1 MHLFVY
7 TTLND
12 NARRLLLTQLP
23 PHITATIRQD
33 LSEDE
38 QAAAFQLAD
47 ILLGNPPVEWFAPAS
62 PPALRFW
69 QIDSAGIERY
79 QQVQTQAQVANI
91 GDFFAW
97 PCAETMVAGI
107 LGWYRHIPEL
117 AVLQSNTEWVGAPIR
132 ERLGL
137 LRGKRVVILGS
148 GAIGQAVAK
157 QLTGF
162 DCVVQFLART
172 DPKAQL
178 HTKEELLAAL
188 PDTDIVVNC
197 LPGSAENFFSADLVQ
212 AMSPGSLYASVG
224 RGNTTD
230 EPALLTALQA
240 GRLGGAILDVTNQ
253 EPLPLDNPLWQLP
266 NVLLTQHSGGG
277 QPGEDEGKVDV
288 LVRNLRRFEQA
299 QPLENRV
306 ELSRGY

>member
-23 PHITATIRQD
+23 AHSTTFRQD
-33 LSEDE
+33 LAEDD
-38 QAAAFQLAD
+38 QVAAFQQAEV
-47 ILLGNPPVEWFAPAS
+47 LLGNPPTTWFTPAP
-62 PPALRFW
+62 PQALRFW

-79 QQVQTQAQVANI
+79 QAVQTQAQVANV

-117 AVLQSNTEWVGAPIR
+117 AVLQAQKNWVGAPIR

-137 LRGKRVVILGS
+137 LRGKRVVVLGS

-162 DCVVQFLART
+162 DCAVQFLART
-172 DPKAQL
+172 DPQAQL

-188 PDTDIVVNC
+188 PETDVVVNC
-197 LPGSAENFFSADLVQ
+197 LPGSAENFFSAELVQ
-212 AMSPGSLYASVG
+212 AMPPSSLYASVG

-230 EPALLTALQA
+230 EAALLAALQA
-240 GRLGGAILDVTNQ
+240 GRLAGAILDVTNQ
-253 EPLPLDNPLWQLP
+253 EPLPLDNPLWELP

-277 QPGEDEGKVDV
+277 QPGEDEGKVEI
-288 LVRNLRRFEQA
+288 LLRNLRRFEQGE
-299 QPLENRV
+299 PLENQV
-306 ELSRGY
+306 NLSRGY

>member
-12 NARRLLLTQLP
+12 HARHLLLTQLP
-23 PHITATIRQD
+23 PHITTTFRQD
-33 LSEDE
+33 LEENE
-38 QAAAFQLAD
+38 QAATFGLAD
-47 ILLGNPPVEWFAPAS
+47 VLLGNPPVEWFTDV
-62 PPALRFW
+62 PPTALRFW
-69 QIDSAGIERY
+69 QIDSAGIDRY
-79 QQVQTQAQVANI
+79 KQVQTPAQVANV

-117 AVLQSNTEWVGAPIR
+117 AVLQAQQNWVGAPIR

-137 LRGKRVVILGS
+137 LRGKRVVVLGS

-162 DCVVQFLART
+162 DCAVQFLART
-172 DPKAQL
+172 DPQAQL

-188 PDTDIVVNC
+188 PETDVVVNC
-197 LPGSAENFFSADLVQ
+197 LPGSAENFFSAELVQ
-212 AMSPGSLYASVG
+212 AMPPNSLYASVG

-230 EPALLTALQA
+230 EPALLAALQA
-240 GRLGGAILDVTNQ
+240 GSLAGAILDVTNQ

-277 QPGEDEGKVDV
+277 QPGEDEGKVEI
-288 LVRNLRRFEQA
+288 LLRNLLRFEQGE
-299 QPLENRV
+299 PLENQV
-306 ELSRGY
+306 NLSRGY